1 MVKASEGSD
10 SLPPY
15 MFSLKHKVELFV
27 PSRKMDGTNID
38 ESTRTSVKRSLGA
51 LFASTFGGASVS
63 EILGFFQHASGAMAT
78 EQVSV
83 VWSFVADIDEETR
96 AMLEAKASELK
107 STLAQESVMF
117 TIDGEAFFV

>member
-1 MVKASEGSD
+1 
-10 SLPPY
+10 

-27 PSRKMDGTNID
+27 PSRKMDGTDID
-38 ESTRTSVKRSLGA
+38 ESTRTSVKHSLGA

-63 EILGFFQHASGAMAT
+63 EILGFFKHASGAMAT

-83 VWSFVADIDEETR
+83 VWSFVADIDDATR
-96 AMLEAKASELK
+96 ELLASKASELK